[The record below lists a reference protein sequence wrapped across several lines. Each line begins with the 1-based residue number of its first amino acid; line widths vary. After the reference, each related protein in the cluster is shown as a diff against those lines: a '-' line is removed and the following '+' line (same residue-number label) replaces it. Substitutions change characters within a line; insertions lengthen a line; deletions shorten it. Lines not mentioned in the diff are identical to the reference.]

1 MKKIIVFAVILG
13 VLTGGIIFYTMR
25 KAEEESAI
33 IAPKVLPAAISVEQG
48 HWKDMLVPDKEPGRI
63 HRQANNDA
71 ASILDLTDDTIV
83 IDWDNWGIETFKKD
97 QNNIWKRVDN
107 ASK

>member
-1 MKKIIVFAVILG
+1 MKKIIIFAVILG

-25 KAEEESAI
+25 KAEEESAM
-33 IAPKVLPAAISVEQG
+33 IAPKVLPASISVEQG
-48 HWKDMLVPDKEPGRI
+48 SWSDMLVPDKEPGRVYRKGNSDMATI
-63 HRQANNDA
+63 M
-71 ASILDLTDDTIV
+71 DLTDDTIV

-107 ASK
+107 ISK